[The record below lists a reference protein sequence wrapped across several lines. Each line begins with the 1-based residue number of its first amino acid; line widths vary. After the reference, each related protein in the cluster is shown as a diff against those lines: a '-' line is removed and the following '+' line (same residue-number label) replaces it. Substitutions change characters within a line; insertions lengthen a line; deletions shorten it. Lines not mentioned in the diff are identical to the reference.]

1 MDLGLAEFLWYSYYQ
16 GFQDNGGESTSYENY
31 FGVDADNGWIW
42 QNCETEIQRLTI
54 IELLSKEK
62 QKVL

>member
-1 MDLGLAEFLWYSYYQ
+1 M
-16 GFQDNGGESTSYENY
+16 SYENY